1 MLNEEELKRETGTEV
16 EDSTADYL
24 EAIKSLKQNTVDRSK
39 YDALKAENKKLID
52 AVVNGQELDIS
63 KTSAKEETIE
73 ELREKVFRNPDQTNL
88 EYWTN
93 VLKLRDRVLEEN
105 GEDIF
110 VASSSQYSPNLNDY
124 ADAQGV
130 AQAFQEM
137 VDIANGD
144 PQVFLNE
151 YQRRV
156 KEDKL
161 PNRRK

>member
-1 MLNEEELKRETGTEV
+1 MLNEEELRETGTQV
-16 EDSTADYL
+16 EDSTVDYL

-52 AVVNGQELDIS
+52 AVVNGQEVEIS
-63 KTSAKEETIE
+63 NTSAKEETIE